1 MLNDALENFYL
12 KLTQGYDQAI
22 DAEVPIDLIYG
33 VVKAFEKQVTVDYER
48 VLLNQVNQEF
58 VEYTTHG
65 VSEVH

>member
-12 KLTQGYDQAI
+12 SLTQGYDQAI